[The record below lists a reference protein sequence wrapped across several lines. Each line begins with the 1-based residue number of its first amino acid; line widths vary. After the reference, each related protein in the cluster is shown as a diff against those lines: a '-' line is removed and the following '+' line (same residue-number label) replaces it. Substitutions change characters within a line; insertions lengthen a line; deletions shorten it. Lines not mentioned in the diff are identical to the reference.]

1 MTNDSKGIQTLTLQ
15 NQSKQRIINVLGR
28 LDRFFSDFG
37 TERASSEA
45 EKNGFMKNLKN
56 YLLKNSEQMLALVIL
71 VGVPAIAHLVPYKL
85 VFLNFFFIVILFSVY
100 FVEAHKALMGGVLT
114 TLLVAIFVYYFPS
127 SFVPT
132 FTELDLWM
140 NILAWSSFLILTG
153 GAVGKL
159 ADRLKLEIK
168 DLRQRKGDLETQIDH
183 LEAELAHSSALSRDT
198 VKAS

>member
-1 MTNDSKGIQTLTLQ
+1 M
-15 NQSKQRIINVLGR
+15 R
-28 LDRFFSDFG
+28 
-37 TERASSEA
+37 
-45 EKNGFMKNLKN
+45 NLKN

-71 VGVPAIAHLVPYKL
+71 VGVPTIAHLVPYKL
-85 VFLNFFFIVILFSVY
+85 VFLNFFFVVILLSVY

-159 ADRLKLEIK
+159 AERLKTEIK
-168 DLRQRKGDLETQIDH
+168 VLKERKGILELQVDQ
-183 LEAELAHSSALSRDT
+183 LESQLAHSRQLSPET
-198 VKAS
+198 AKAS

>member
-1 MTNDSKGIQTLTLQ
+1 M
-15 NQSKQRIINVLGR
+15 R
-28 LDRFFSDFG
+28 
-37 TERASSEA
+37 
-45 EKNGFMKNLKN
+45 NLKN

-71 VGVPAIAHLVPYKL
+71 VGVPTIAHLVPYKL
-85 VFLNFFFIVILFSVY
+85 VFLNFFFVVILLSVY

-159 ADRLKLEIK
+159 ADRLKTEIQVLK
-168 DLRQRKGDLETQIDH
+168 ERKGILELQVDQ
-183 LEAELAHSSALSRDT
+183 LEAQLAHSSQLSPET
-198 VKAS
+198 AKAS